1 MSFSL
6 IPRGVYERVTDIS
19 PQKLAEKGI
28 KLVLADLDNTLVPY
42 HVTEPTPEVIRW
54 KEELNACGITLFLLS
69 NSRKPTRPGDFA
81 GKLGIPFIG
90 HAGKPKRKGYLAAM
104 ERMGCTPEQTV
115 MVGDQIFTDTWGAH
129 NSGVTPLL
137 VKPIRMAGNPGRYL
151 TSPGRP
157 PSASSAPGDPSYEGE
172 IRPRGQFRQ
181 FFQGI

>member
-90 HAGKPKRKGYLAAM
+90 HAGKPKRKGYLDAM

-115 MVGDQIFTDTWGAH
+115 MVGDQI
-129 NSGVTPLL
+129 
-137 VKPIRMAGNPGRYL
+137 
-151 TSPGRP
+151 
-157 PSASSAPGDPSYEGE
+157 
-172 IRPRGQFRQ
+172 
-181 FFQGI
+181 

>member
-6 IPRGVYERVTDIS
+6 IPCGVYDRVTDIS
-19 PQKLAEKGI
+19 PKKLAEKGI

-42 HVTEPTPEVIRW
+42 HVTEPTPEVFKW

-137 VKPIRMAGNPGRYL
+137 VKPIRMAGNPGRYVRFAGETPFRL
-151 TSPGRP
+151 IGAGRP
-157 PSASSAPGDPSYEGE
+157 
-172 IRPRGQFRQ
+172 FV
-181 FFQGI
+181 

>member
-6 IPRGVYERVTDIS
+6 IPRGVYDRVTDIS

-42 HVTEPTPEVIRW
+42 HVTEPTPEVFKW

-115 MVGDQIFTDTWGAH
+115 MVGDRACDLE
-129 NSGVTPLL
+129 SGQNAGCRALHLLTPS
-137 VKPIRMAGNPGRYL
+137 VPQY
-151 TSPGRP
+151 P
-157 PSASSAPGDPSYEGE
+157 PCDWRIENF
-172 IRPRGQFRQ
+172 GQMLDMLK
-181 FFQGI
+181 